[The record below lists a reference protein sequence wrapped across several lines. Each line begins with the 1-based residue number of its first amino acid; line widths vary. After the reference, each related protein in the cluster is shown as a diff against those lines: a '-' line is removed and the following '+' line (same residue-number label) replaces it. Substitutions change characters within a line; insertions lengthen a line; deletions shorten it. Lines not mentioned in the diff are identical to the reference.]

1 MAKLLLQKRDKKCL
15 SCLFGR
21 AKLKK
26 KKDKNSVL
34 EEIMGQTVSITCW
47 AQCKMK
53 MWDALFKKY

>member
-1 MAKLLLQKRDKKCL
+1 M
-15 SCLFGR
+15 
-21 AKLKK
+21 KLKK

>member
-15 SCLFGR
+15 RCLIGR

-34 EEIMGQTVSITCW
+34 EEMGQTVSITGW
-47 AQCKMK
+47 AQCKK
-53 MWDALFKKY
+53 KTWDALFKKY